1 MWIRLA
7 FASFGIT
14 TPVLSVVLSVFMAG
28 LALGSWAGGRLV
40 SRAAGMTA
48 KKTVF
53 YYALTEGL
61 TGLGGLTVPWLFHYG
76 KSVLLPLGDMDSVSY
91 LSFSG
96 AALALSLLP
105 WCLCMGATF
114 PFAMA
119 FLRHNGLSQGSFSFL
134 YTANV
139 LGAVTGTAASVLL
152 IEILGFRDTLVV
164 AASLNGAV
172 LGMALW
178 QSRRAGPPSTLT
190 REALPD
196 PGPSPGAQP
205 FHLPLLFLTGFASM
219 AMEVLW
225 TRDFTIVLKTQVY
238 SYASLLLVY
247 LLATFLGS
255 LHYRRSRGRKVY
267 PAPLLLAAA
276 FASAL
281 LTVVLN
287 DIRVQATIPGVL
299 LSIVPFCAVLG
310 YMTPKWIDDYSGG
323 NAQRASLAYAV
334 NILGCVLGPLA
345 ASFLLLPWG
354 GIRLSLVLLAGAF
367 LPFLFWTFR
376 PAGRPSSSFLAIAG
390 LGVVLS
396 VLSLFWS
403 LDYEQDF
410 GIFFPDCVIRRDYA
424 ATVVNC
430 SRDGEKRLY
439 VNGIPMTA
447 QGTECTIMAHLPLA
461 FLSHAPR
468 SALDI
473 CFGMGTTFRS
483 LLSWSIR
490 GTAVELAPG
499 VLKSFGY
506 YYPDADRL
514 ENSPSARLV
523 VDDGRRFLERTRE
536 QYDLI
541 TIDPPPPPEAA
552 GSSLLYSTE
561 FYEIAKRHLAPGG
574 ILQQWLPGGEIRN
587 FQAVTGSLVQAFPYV
602 RVFTGINGTGCH
614 YLASLTP
621 LPNLDARQLSA
632 RLPPAAKADF
642 VEWSP
647 GATPEEL
654 FRKLLEGEMPPSS
667 LINPK
672 VDRRI
677 EDDRPYNEYYLL
689 RRLSLWLRGRPI

>member
-1 MWIRLA
+1 
-7 FASFGIT
+7 
-14 TPVLSVVLSVFMAG
+14 MAG

-40 SRAAGMTA
+40 NRASGEPA
-48 KKTVF
+48 KKNVL
-53 YYALTEGL
+53 YYALAEAL
-61 TGLGGLTVPWLFHYG
+61 TGLGGLMVPWLFRLG
-76 KSVLLPLGDMDSVSY
+76 KSLLLPLGDMDSFSY
-91 LSFSG
+91 FSLS
-96 AALALSLLP
+96 ALVLALALMP

-119 FLRHNGLSQGSFSFL
+119 FLRRTGLSQGSFSFL

-139 LGAVTGTAASVLL
+139 LGAMTGTAASVLL
-152 IEILGFRDTLVV
+152 IEALGFRNTLAM
-164 AASLNGAV
+164 AAILNGTV
-172 LGMALW
+172 FWGALE
-178 QSRRAGPPSTLT
+178 QSRRAGLPS
-190 REALPD
+190 LPSQE
-196 PGPSPGAQP
+196 PTSIGGTSPSSQP
-205 FHLPLLFLTGFASM
+205 FLLPLLFVTGFVSM
-219 AMEVLW
+219 AMEVIW

-247 LLATFLGS
+247 LLATFLGTF
-255 LHYRRSRGRKVY
+255 HYRQQHTRKVY
-267 PAPLLLAAA
+267 PAHLLLATA

-281 LTVVLN
+281 LTVVL
-287 DIRVQATIPGVL
+287 DDVRIQASILGVL

-323 NAQRASLAYAV
+323 NTQKASFAYAV

-354 GIRLSLVLLAGAF
+354 GVRFSLVLLSVIF
-367 LPFLFWTFR
+367 LPFLFWTI
-376 PAGRPSSSFLAIAG
+376 PSSGRFIPSFLVTTG
-390 LGVVLS
+390 LGLVL
-396 VLSLFWS
+396 LAFSLFWS
-403 LDYEQDF
+403 MDYEQDF
-410 GIFFPDCVIRRDYA
+410 GIFFPDYVIRRDYA
-424 ATVVNC
+424 ATVINC
-430 SRDGEKRLY
+430 SGHGEKRLY
-439 VNGIPMTA
+439 VNGIVMTG

-461 FLSHAPR
+461 FLPHPPR

-483 LLSWSIR
+483 LFSWNIR
-490 GTAVELAPG
+490 STAVELVPG

-506 YYPDADRL
+506 YYPDADHI
-514 ENSPSARLV
+514 ENSPSARVV

-536 QYDLI
+536 KYDLI

-574 ILQQWLPGGEIRN
+574 ILQQWLPGGEIRT
-587 FQAVTGSLVQAFPYV
+587 FQAVTRSLVQAFPYV
-602 RVFTGINGTGCH
+602 RVFIGINGTGCH

-621 LPNLDARQLSA
+621 FPILDAKQLSDK
-632 RLPPAAKADF
+632 LSPAAKVDF

-647 GATPEEL
+647 GATPEGL
-654 FRKLLEGEMPPSS
+654 FQRILANEIPPSS

-677 EDDRPYNEYYLL
+677 EDDHPYNEYYLL
-689 RRLSLWLRGRPI
+689 RRLFSRLQGKPI